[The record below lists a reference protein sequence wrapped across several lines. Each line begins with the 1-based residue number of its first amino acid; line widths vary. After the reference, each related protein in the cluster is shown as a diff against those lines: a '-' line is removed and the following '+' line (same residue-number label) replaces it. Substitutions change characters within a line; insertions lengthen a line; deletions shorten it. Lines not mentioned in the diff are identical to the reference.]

1 MRKFSQTLA
10 IMPNSIEVKFR
21 FDKFILV
28 VYIMFAHEPH
38 KKGFIMKLNK
48 TWSVLLCFLTFGLAG
63 CSGEVPD
70 NLGVVS
76 GQLAACPDSPNCVS
90 TQATDAEHSMEPLVF
105 TGEVAEA
112 QARILSILEGMERI
126 TVITDE
132 PGYIHVE
139 ARSRTFRFVDD
150 VEFYF
155 DAEAQLIH
163 FRSASRLG
171 HSDMGVKRNRMQEIS
186 DAFQE

>member
-1 MRKFSQTLA
+1 MRKFSQTLGVVA
-10 IMPNSIEVKFR
+10 NSIEVKFR
-21 FDKFILV
+21 FDKFNLV
-28 VYIMFAHEPH
+28 DFVMFAQPPH
-38 KKGFIMKLNK
+38 QKGFIMKLNK

-63 CSGEVPD
+63 CSGERPD
-70 NLGVVS
+70 NLGVVN

-90 TQATDAEHSMEPLVF
+90 TYATDAEHSIDPLVF

-126 TVITDE
+126 TLITDE
-132 PGYIHVE
+132 PGYVHVE

-155 DAEAQLIH
+155 DQEAQLIH

-171 HSDMGVKRNRMQEIS
+171 HSDMGVNRNRMQEIS
-186 DAFQE
+186 EAYQE